1 MIILI
6 FIILVYKNAL
16 SEGECDVAY
25 SRVMLLGTAGAGKSS
40 LKCGLMHLPFDSKI
54 DSTIV
59 ADIESV
65 STIRPV
71 DYQWATAEWREL
83 SPDDELDELSQL
95 LAHIRRRPEPLLS
108 IKEAVSL
115 YPSLQSI
122 IPLDIKK
129 QEIARVDMFVADTVN
144 RESIIENQD
153 MVTEDMIVEQE
164 SPVDHYP
171 LLQFLTPSKLV
182 TQRQTVDEIVA
193 DVIKRAILK
202 PSVNRKPQPLLHVW
216 DCGGQP
222 QFLEVLPAFLTSRT
236 MFLLLFDAS
245 EDFNNKWTSVHYQQ
259 GRKFSGEIVNITIL
273 ELLHKWMASIH
284 AHLARFQKGVLPDYP
299 RMIAI
304 GTRGDKLS
312 PEKKDEIRENVMHTI
327 KKKAFVNIVKR
338 VCIVDNTTA
347 GMGDKEDKTY
357 KYLREEIYKLASE
370 KLVVKTP
377 IKWVLFRKVL
387 QVLVR
392 ESKNIITLRE
402 ACGIGM
408 DCKINAEDVPKV
420 LMFYHEL
427 GVILFYPHIKGLRDK
442 VILSP
447 KWFVDCLGKVL
458 TLQESSDC
466 ELLQMWELLHE
477 KGILVEPLYKA
488 VWKHC
493 EGIEAD
499 GIIELMVQFRL
510 AVEVKTNLFFDP
522 DVKQIFLPAALKKF
536 TDDTSSNP
544 KASSLHIIF
553 ATGYVTPGFF
563 TRLVAITLDSPK
575 CDLYF
580 HKRITLFH
588 NRVTFQFSG
597 THVVLTELPS
607 AIQVDVIHEDGTSN
621 TEKQNICHDI
631 KVCTFCIHYT
641 ETLSSNQLKC
651 ILYTS
656 ALSSSCH

>member
-1 MIILI
+1 
-6 FIILVYKNAL
+6 
-16 SEGECDVAY
+16 
-25 SRVMLLGTAGAGKSS
+25 MLLGSAGAGKSS
-40 LKCGLMHLPFDSKI
+40 LKRGLMHLPFDSNI

-59 ADIESV
+59 ANIESV

-83 SPDDELDELSQL
+83 TPDDELDELSQL
-95 LAHIRRRPEPLLS
+95 LAHIPSRTETVPTNEA
-108 IKEAVSL
+108 AVSL

-122 IPLDIKK
+122 IPSELAIEK
-129 QEIARVDMFVADTVN
+129 QK
-144 RESIIENQD
+144 
-153 MVTEDMIVEQE
+153 MVT
-164 SPVDHYP
+164 VD
-171 LLQFLTPSKLV
+171 T
-182 TQRQTVDEIVA
+182 IVA
-193 DVIKRAILK
+193 DVIERAMSKLYK
-202 PSVNRKPQPLLHVW
+202 KPQPLLHVW

-222 QFLEVLPAFLTSRT
+222 QFLELLPAFLTSRT

-245 EDFNNKWTSVHYQQ
+245 VDFNNRWTSVHYQQ
-259 GRKFSGEIVNITIL
+259 GRKFSGEEVNITVL

-312 PEKKDEIRENVMHTI
+312 SETKDEISENLMHSI
-327 KKKAFVNIVKR
+327 KEKAFANILKR

-347 GMGDKEDKTY
+347 GMGDKEDETY

-370 KLVVKTP
+370 KLVVETP

-402 ACGIGM
+402 ACAIGV
-408 DCKINAEDVPKV
+408 DCKIDAEDVPKV

-427 GVILFYPHIKGLRDK
+427 GVILFYPHIQGLRDK

-466 ELLQMWELLHE
+466 EHLQMWELLHE
-477 KGILVEPLYKA
+477 KGILVEPLYKG
-488 VWKHC
+488 VWRSC
-493 EGIEAD
+493 EGIEPD
-499 GIIELMVQFRL
+499 GIIELLVQFRL
-510 AVEVKTNLFFDP
+510 AVEVKTNLFYDP
-522 DVKQIFLPAALKKF
+522 DVKQFFLPAALRKF

-544 KASSLHIIF
+544 KASSLHITF

-563 TRLVAITLDSPK
+563 TRLVATMPDSPI

-580 HKRITLFH
+580 HKLITLFH

-597 THVVLTELPS
+597 SHVVLTELPS

-621 TEKQNICHDI
+621 TEKQSICHDV
-631 KVCTFCIHYT
+631 KVCTFCIHCT
-641 ETLSSNQLKC
+641 ISFLDISSSS
-651 ILYTS
+651 ILYTTK
-656 ALSSSCH
+656 C